1 MKSLSYV
8 GTALLF
14 SLSQELGGRGEE
26 EGLGLLACATS
37 GPFSGG
43 QCPEDICLFAVL
55 PLAAQLQ
62 DRPKQ
67 SKCPNVRY
75 QHWWPLC

>member
-1 MKSLSYV
+1 MKSLSYVGMKSLSYV

-37 GPFSGG
+37 
-43 QCPEDICLFAVL
+43 
-55 PLAAQLQ
+55 
-62 DRPKQ
+62 
-67 SKCPNVRY
+67 
-75 QHWWPLC
+75 

>member
-8 GTALLF
+8 GMALLF
-14 SLSQELGGRGEE
+14 SVSQELWGRGGE

-37 GPFSGG
+37 RPFSGG
-43 QCPEDICLFAVL
+43 QSPEDICLVAVL
-55 PLAAQLQ
+55 PLGAQLQ

-67 SKCPNVRY
+67 SNV
-75 QHWWPLC
+75 